1 MEAQTQYLSIPIGE
15 KSLRVNVRFL
25 ICMNICLIAIFD
37 SYTFWS
43 LLVPGKIIIYVLK
56 LLCLPALFY
65 LAAKNKLKNYLL
77 AFCILPFVWVYLET
91 QLFNSIQYAFS
102 GITAML
108 CFALLT
114 ATEKVQVAKWY
125 LRIISY
131 FLLVGLILYFLV
143 IILGINIYKT
153 DIEHPDGRMYANYFH
168 VYYYAHY
175 VRYRFASIFDEPGVL
190 GTLAAIATFYYKKL
204 LKPWQYIVYIFSG
217 ILSISLFYITLFLPL
232 LLLATIQFA
241 SFGKQVKKIIIFI
254 TVMIMLY
261 LSLCF
266 TINAL
271 KSNDIIR
278 VFIYER
284 FEWKSGFITG
294 IVNVRDDDIKGLNE
308 TFDNLGKRPD
318 YKLVL
323 GHGRQAVT
331 EDFGGAGLSYKVFIY
346 RFGFLIAA
354 YLLTI
359 FFAMHPWRKR
369 FLFSL
374 ISFLFV
380 LAIFIQR
387 PLIYK
392 IDFFILL
399 YTGIRII
406 PDLFD
411 EKNRKNIT
419 DHT

>member
-25 ICMNICLIAIFD
+25 ICLNICLIAIFD

-43 LLVPGKIIIYVLK
+43 LLVPGKIIIYILK
-56 LLCLPALFY
+56 LLCLPSLFY
-65 LAAKNKLKNYLL
+65 LGMKNELKNYLL
-77 AFCILPFVWVYLET
+77 AIITLPFIWVYLEA
-91 QLFNSIQYAFS
+91 QLFNSVQYAFS
-102 GITAML
+102 GITAIL
-108 CFALLT
+108 CFTLLSD
-114 ATEKVQVAKWY
+114 TEKVQVAKWY

-131 FLLVGLILYFLV
+131 FLIIGLALYLLV
-143 IILGINIYKT
+143 IILGINIYKA
-153 DIEHPDGRMYANYFH
+153 DIRHPDGRMYASYFH
-168 VYYYAHY
+168 IYYYAY
-175 VRYRFASIFDEPGVL
+175 LVRYRFASIFDEPGVL
-190 GTLAAIATFYYKKL
+190 GTLAAMATFYHRKL
-204 LKPWQYIVYIFSG
+204 LKPWQYIAYIFSG

-232 LLLATIQFA
+232 LLLANIQFA
-241 SFGKQVKKIIIFI
+241 SFGRQVKKIIIFMA
-254 TVMIMLY
+254 VMVMLY

-308 TFDNLGKRPD
+308 VFDNLDKRPD
-318 YKLVL
+318 YKLIL

-331 EDFGGAGLSYKVFIY
+331 DDFGGAGLSYKVFIY
-346 RFGFLIAA
+346 RFGFLIAV
-354 YLLTI
+354 YLLMI
-359 FFAMHPWRKR
+359 FFVLHPWRKK

-406 PDLFD
+406 PGLFD

-419 DHT
+419 DNT